1 MSLES
6 FKSFVKDK
14 PSLSNFVKNKEMTW
28 QDFYNMYEL
37 YGERNSVWDK
47 YLTKETTKVAAQTF
61 SLKDL
66 LASIKAI
73 DLTEVQKTIGSLQ
86 KGIGYLQN
94 MVRKDGTE
102 EVKETKYEPRPIHK
116 HFED

>member
-14 PSLSNFVKNKEMTW
+14 PTLSNFVKNKEMTW

-47 YLTKETTKVAAQTF
+47 YLTKETKTNIPTL

-66 LASIKAI
+66 LTSIKAI

-94 MVRKDGTE
+94 MVRKDDTE